1 MARPDRHVDR
11 RRAAD
16 RHLRGRRHRR
26 ARRRALPL
34 PTFLKL
40 AFPMMLLSLLVGT
53 GYVYLRYLG

>member
-1 MARPDRHVDR
+1 MDR
-11 RRAAD
+11 RRVAD
-16 RHLRGRRHRR
+16 RHLRVAGIAGR
-26 ARRRALPL
+26 AVPL

>member
-1 MARPDRHVDR
+1 MVRPHRHVDR

-16 RHLRGRRHRR
+16 RHLRVAGI
-26 ARRRALPL
+26 AGGAVPL
-34 PTFLKL
+34 LTFPKL